1 MQKSRAGRFRPDGRV
16 PLSFQQFSSTGG
28 SVRRREAADGEEL
41 LGSAVHLRQLA
52 HLSLGLDRTQS
63 HLHNAPAVADR
74 ILGLGNEQPL
84 DLSVQFSSSSPFEDR
99 FRFPSV
105 LLLYR
110 LFNFN
115 FFTK

>member
-1 MQKSRAGRFRPDGRV
+1 M
-16 PLSFQQFSSTGG
+16 
-28 SVRRREAADGEEL
+28 RRREAADGEEL

-74 ILGLGNEQPL
+74 IMGLGNEQPL
-84 DLSVQFSSSSPFEDR
+84 DLSVQFSSSPFEDR
-99 FRFPSV
+99 FCFPSV

-110 LFNFN
+110 FFNFN